1 MGNICGTDLYK
12 QVKDKYRGEFT
23 KFIITKYTI
32 QVLDDTVLKSK
43 KSIE

>member
-23 KFIITKYTI
+23 KFIITRRTI
-32 QVLDDTVLKSK
+32 EILDDEVSKSK
-43 KSIE
+43 KEIQ